1 MNKDSMTQMTL
12 VDFLELTASDAPA
25 PGGGSVAALAAALG
39 AALGKMVLCL
49 SYGKKSYEALPEE
62 TRKSLEAAG
71 DDLVELRGRFLGLID
86 KDTEA
91 FMGYMKALKMPK
103 ATDDEKAA
111 RSAALAAAALASTRA
126 PLDTVETCV
135 DCARLL
141 PQIAEF
147 GNKNA
152 VTDAGVASLMCRA
165 ACESAIFNVKINLP
179 SVKDEAFVKEAGERC
194 DKALKEIDKLNASIC
209 KTVYSR
215 I

>member
-1 MNKDSMTQMTL
+1 
-12 VDFLELTASDAPA
+12 
-25 PGGGSVAALAAALG
+25 
-39 AALGKMVLCL
+39 
-49 SYGKKSYEALPEE
+49 
-62 TRKSLEAAG
+62 
-71 DDLVELRGRFLGLID
+71 
-86 KDTEA
+86 
-91 FMGYMKALKMPK
+91 MGYMKALKMPK

-126 PLDTVETCV
+126 PLETVESCV
-135 DCARLL
+135 ECARLL

-165 ACESAIFNVKINLP
+165 ACESAIFNVK
-179 SVKDEAFVKEAGERC
+179 EAGERC